1 MRELAEE
8 TARGK
13 RGDTYGGRRPMVG
26 PGPRTHGQG
35 PRRDSGS
42 GRYAERAPAPR
53 GGGYSRGF
61 RDPGAAGPRPDRAP
75 GGARPDRGYA
85 DRPRPER
92 AYPERP
98 RSDRPD
104 RGRPERP
111 HRDRDQRGRKPYRTG
126 VQSAGEGPPRPA
138 PAPEQPA
145 LGRLRSLLSG
155 YQATAA
161 VLAAYSLGVFRH
173 LHQRPQILGDLVRST
188 GSDPRGMEALLDALV
203 GLNLV
208 HRHGAT
214 YVLPRDMAPYLVPG
228 VEGDATGLVEMTSD
242 LYMAWM
248 DLARGLKEGVPR
260 YRLSSE
266 ALLAGDPE
274 RVRRYIRST
283 HTTAREA
290 ARRLAEMAPL
300 LPGSTLLDVGG
311 GSGIIA
317 AEYARRTPELR
328 AILFDLPPT
337 LEVAREILKSE
348 ESEDLVEFVA
358 GDYRRDPF
366 PAPVDTILLSNV
378 LQTESEENVIEILRR
393 CREALRTGGTLMVHG
408 SMGDGGAVPEPPLA
422 LASLFF
428 YVLFDQGRAWSI
440 DHVSE
445 WLAREGFGVRSARPL
460 GAPFHTRLIVA
471 SRLE

>member
-1 MRELAEE
+1 
-8 TARGK
+8 
-13 RGDTYGGRRPMVG
+13 
-26 PGPRTHGQG
+26 
-35 PRRDSGS
+35 
-42 GRYAERAPAPR
+42 
-53 GGGYSRGF
+53 
-61 RDPGAAGPRPDRAP
+61 
-75 GGARPDRGYA
+75 
-85 DRPRPER
+85 
-92 AYPERP
+92 
-98 RSDRPD
+98 
-104 RGRPERP
+104 
-111 HRDRDQRGRKPYRTG
+111 
-126 VQSAGEGPPRPA
+126 
-138 PAPEQPA
+138 
-145 LGRLRSLLSG
+145 
-155 YQATAA
+155 
-161 VLAAYSLGVFRH
+161 
-173 LHQRPQILGDLVRST
+173 
-188 GSDPRGMEALLDALV
+188 MEALLDALV